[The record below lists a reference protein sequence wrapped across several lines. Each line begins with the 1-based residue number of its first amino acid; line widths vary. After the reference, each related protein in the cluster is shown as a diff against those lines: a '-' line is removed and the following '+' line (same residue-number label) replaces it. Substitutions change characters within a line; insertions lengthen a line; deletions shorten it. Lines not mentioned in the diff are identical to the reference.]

1 MENVII
7 FDYDKKKQK
16 YYVIKDFYDSSIK
29 EYMLIN
35 DIQGVLISKYHGFD
49 LSNIEFLKDLDF
61 IQDLRFINIVPKK
74 NDVLN
79 SLNNLRR
86 LICAG
91 EFNTEVNF
99 ENFPDLEDCSLYWS
113 SKNLNFST
121 LKKLKTLW
129 ISKMNLKNQ
138 VQFTFE
144 ELDTLTI
151 VDSPIVDIQKIVL
164 LENLKNLE
172 LIHLKRITNI
182 EGVGNL
188 INLEK
193 IIISNCRKLENYW
206 DEILKLKKIKWIGL
220 SKLRDIISLGDM
232 KNFNHLKHLAIIEG
246 IKILD
251 GETAELLNLPNLESV
266 SLQNFGFYNMKSWE
280 IQRSLVNKIRPF
292 PT

>member
-7 FDYDKKKQK
+7 FDCDKKKQK

-35 DIQGVLISKYHGFD
+35 DIQGVLISKFHGFD

-61 IQDLRFINIVPKK
+61 IKDLRFIDVIPEEN
-74 NDVLN
+74 NVLN
-79 SLNNLRR
+79 KLNNLRR

-99 ENFPDLEDCSLYWS
+99 ENIPDLEDCSLYWN
-113 SKNLNFST
+113 SKILNFST

-151 VDSPIVDIQKIVL
+151 VDSPIVEIQKIIL

-172 LIHLKRITNI
+172 LIRLKRITNI
-182 EGVGNL
+182 EGISNL

-193 IIISNCRKLENYW
+193 IIISSCRKLENYW

-220 SKLRDIISLGDM
+220 SKLRDITSLGDM

-251 GETAELLNLPNLESV
+251 GDTAELLKLPHLESV
-266 SLQNFGFYNMKSWE
+266 SLQNFSFYNMKSWE
-280 IQRSLVNKIRPF
+280 IQRILENKIRSF